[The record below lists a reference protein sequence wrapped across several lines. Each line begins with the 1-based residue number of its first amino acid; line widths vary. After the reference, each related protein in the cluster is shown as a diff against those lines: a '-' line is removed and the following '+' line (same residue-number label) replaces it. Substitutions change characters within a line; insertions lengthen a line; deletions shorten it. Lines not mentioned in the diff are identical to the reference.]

1 MTFTYKTIGSKPT
14 PVLKDVC
21 LEIKDGQFLGLA
33 GPSGSGKSTL
43 MQHLTGLLKPDKG
56 KILVDGKDIRSEKKH
71 LAEIRRRIG
80 LVFQFPESQLFA
92 ETVYEDIAFGLKK
105 SGLSEAEIAERVVNV
120 FKKIDLNFEKFKNCS
135 PFELSTGEQRRIG
148 MAGILVLQ
156 PEVLVLDE
164 PTAGLDFHGEESVVR
179 ILKDFHKRG
188 KGVLLISHNLDLLAS
203 LVNRIEKFTVLNFQ
217 ADVFQNGMVQ
227 YDGDKRDLFKNEEA
241 VNSLGLTLPRIQKIA
256 RLLKK
261 KGLLNSGQFHSIE
274 DIKSELAIRVNESV
288 THEKPAK
295 ESCL

>member
-1 MTFTYKTIGSKPT
+1 MNIKIENLTFTYKTLGSKPT

-21 LEIKDGQFLGLA
+21 LEIKDGEFLGLA

-105 SGLSEAEIAERVVNV
+105 SGLSETEIAERVVNV

-203 LVNRIEKFTVLNFQ
+203 LVNRIVVLK
-217 ADVFQNGMVQ
+217 NGMVQ

-261 KGLLNSGQFHSIE
+261 KGLLNSGEFHSIE

-288 THEKPAK
+288 ADEKPAQ

>member
-1 MTFTYKTIGSKPT
+1 VNIKIENLTFTYKTIGSKPT

-21 LEIKDGQFLGLA
+21 LEIKDGEFLGLA

-105 SGLSEAEIAERVVNV
+105 SGLSETEIAERVVNV

-179 ILKDFHKRG
+179 ILQDFHKRG
-188 KGVLLISHNLDLLAS
+188 KGVLLISHNLDLLAA
-203 LVNRIEKFTVLNFQ
+203 LVNRIVVLK
-217 ADVFQNGMVQ
+217 NGMIQ
-227 YDGDKRDLFKNEEA
+227 FDGDKRDLFKNEEA
-241 VNSLGLTLPRIQKIA
+241 LNSLGLTLPRTQKIA

-261 KGLLNSGQFHSIE
+261 KGLLNSGEFHSIE
-274 DIKSELAIRVNESV
+274 DIKSELVIRFNESV
-288 THEKPAK
+288 ADEKPAK